1 MKGDYIMKVKVDF
14 DYWNTLQKYFKKD
27 EFQLNGNIVHDARII
42 KRVQYIWQNASKKYL
57 KNIDTKSFAQIW
69 MDLDGFIK
77 MKSYQESYDTFVD
90 YLFYCTDRMSPN
102 RWLSLQMRINKASD
116 LIYEDYCNKYDAS
129 NWSSEVC
136 DGWCEDYNYIYNLGK
151 DCKTEWKEVILPLIK
166 DNQVK
171 EWVD

>member
-1 MKGDYIMKVKVDF
+1 MKAKVDF

-27 EFQLNGNIVHDARII
+27 EFQLNGDIVHDARII
-42 KRVQYIWQNASKKYL
+42 KRVQYIWQHASKKYL
-57 KNIDTKSFAQIW
+57 KSIDIKSFVQIW

-90 YLFYCTDRMSPN
+90 YLFYCTDRMTLN

-116 LIYEDYCNKYDAS
+116 LIYKDYCDKYDAGHWGS
-129 NWSSEVC
+129 DVC
-136 DGWCEDYNYIYNLGK
+136 DGWCEDYNYTYNLEK